1 MACVTAREP
10 RKNVA
15 AGLNSVRAKMNAVVA
30 STKEELAR
38 EKRAKEAMA
47 EVNLREERTLS
58 KKRKILDLI
67 AKAEKDIEKVEIQE
81 SYCKERMYFAN
92 QRYEENAYT
101 KDFLEKNK
109 IDLGSI
115 EHTLEQYQ
123 EKTRATVD
131 AIAKKQKAIETKEK
145 EILAVEKREMLAKEH
160 IARMEE
166 KLRAVERAGNKFA
179 KNYIPMNEKEYLEKL
194 DEVKD
199 KMAKAVVK
207 RKKFEKR
214 ADALEKETVE
224 LEKKIALMK
233 KRNAELKQTTN
244 ELKGSRV

>member
-1 MACVTAREP
+1 MACVAAKEP

-15 AGLNSVRAKMNAVVA
+15 TGLNSVRVKMNAIVA
-30 STKEELAR
+30 STREEVAR
-38 EKRAKEAMA
+38 EKRAKEASA
-47 EVNLREERTLS
+47 EVNLREERALS
-58 KKRKILDLI
+58 KKRKILDQI
-67 AKAEKDIEKVEIQE
+67 AKAEKDMEKIEIQE

-101 KDFLEKNK
+101 KEFLEKNK
-109 IDLGSI
+109 VDVGSI
-115 EHTLEQYQ
+115 EQTLEQYQ

-131 AIAKKQKAIETKEK
+131 DITKKQRAILDKEK
-145 EILAVEKREMLAKEH
+145 EILAAEKREMLAKEH

-179 KNYIPMNEKEYLEKL
+179 KNYTPMNEKEYLEKL
-194 DEVKD
+194 DEVRD
-199 KMAKAVVK
+199 KIARAVAK

-214 ADALEKETVE
+214 ADALEKETME
-224 LEKKIALMK
+224 LEKKIVFMK